1 METFSY
7 LIVNIRLNFVHFL
20 LLKFFKIIEQ
30 GIIEEQLDHDTS
42 SISILGDIYMQLM
55 MQRT

>member
-7 LIVNIRLNFVHFL
+7 LIINVRLSSVHFL

-30 GIIEEQLDHDTS
+30 GIIEEQLHRGTS
-42 SISILGDIYMQLM
+42 SVPILGDIYIQLM
-55 MQRT
+55 MPCT

>member
-7 LIVNIRLNFVHFL
+7 LIMNISLSSVNFL

-30 GIIEEQLDHDTS
+30 GIIEEQLYHGTS
-42 SISILGDIYMQLM
+42 SISILGDIYIQLM
-55 MQRT
+55 MQCT